1 MIRTRLKPSCPSG
14 WFFCYL
20 RFLSCGHYVKRK
32 ERLAKDM
39 KVNQLNKMERFQS
52 YIHSL
57 IDLSEEAWKA
67 LSPALTA
74 VEYKKGDCLLQ
85 ESQSCNNL
93 FFISTGY
100 CRAFYRK
107 GDQEINTNFF
117 FESEIATNIN
127 SFWSGE
133 KSEFSIQAC
142 EDITTIV
149 FDKPKLLVAG
159 QENHEIATLGRV
171 CANQMAAKL
180 ENHTSLF
187 KLMTAQE
194 RYEYLVEHHP
204 MMLQRVPL
212 NQLSSYLGIAR
223 ETLSRIRGRR
233 S

>member
-1 MIRTRLKPSCPSG
+1 MEKLRT
-14 WFFCYL
+14 
-20 RFLSCGHYVKRK
+20 
-32 ERLAKDM
+32 
-39 KVNQLNKMERFQS
+39 

-57 IDLSEEAWKA
+57 IDLSEKAWTM
-67 LSPALTA
+67 LLPALTT
-74 VEYKKGDCLLQ
+74 VEYKKYDCLLQ
-85 ESQSCNNL
+85 EGQVCNHL

-127 SFWSGE
+127 SFWNGE
-133 KSEFSIQAC
+133 KSEFSIRAC
-142 EDITTIV
+142 ENTTTIV
-149 FDKPKLLVAG
+149 FDKPRLVAAG
-159 QENHEIATLGRV
+159 QENQELATLGWL
-171 CANQMAAKL
+171 CGNQMAAKL
-180 ENHTSLF
+180 ENHANLF

-194 RYEYLVEHHP
+194 RYEYVEEHCP